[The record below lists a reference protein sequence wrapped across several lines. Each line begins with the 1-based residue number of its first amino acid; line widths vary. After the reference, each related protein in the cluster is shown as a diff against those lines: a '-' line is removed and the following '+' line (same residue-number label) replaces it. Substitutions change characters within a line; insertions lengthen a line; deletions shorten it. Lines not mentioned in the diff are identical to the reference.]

1 VPGLAAAAA
10 AARGAAPYLLE
21 GALVPPVDV
30 EVLADA
36 AAEAAAAAAAATA
49 ATTEDDLDAAVTV
62 RDAFELVK

>member
-1 VPGLAAAAA
+1 MPGLAAAAA

-36 AAEAAAAAAAATA
+36 AAEAAAAAATA
-49 ATTEDDLDAAVTV
+49 ATTEDDLHAAVTV

>member
-1 VPGLAAAAA
+1 MPGLAAAAA
-10 AARGAAPYLLE
+10 AARGVAPYLLE

-36 AAEAAAAAAAATA
+36 AAEAAAAAATA